1 MKISNFKSLIRARI
15 AAFLAD
21 QRGSM
26 IALSAVSLT
35 AIVGFAGLGVDV
47 AMWYAEKRSTQSMA
61 DAAAVAATYAIRE
74 GGNLTEVLAA
84 ARTEAIRNGFTDTAG
99 NQITVNNAAPTPVSG
114 GVPLADIVV
123 TREVPVFLAGMF
135 LEGKPSVSASS
146 TGGVRS
152 LGTICVIGLD
162 NDAGRTVEFI
172 GNAFANIGCGVA
184 SDSSSLDALYVSG
197 NATLIAN
204 PAQSFGDIVVAGG
217 GELITQLPPMP
228 FSPRVGDPFEDRAFT
243 PVSGACDF
251 NELVVN
257 NNDTIGPAVPGGSV
271 RICGNFTV
279 KPSASLL
286 MLPGTY
292 FVDGGDVLFQGTV
305 TGNLVTIVL
314 TGASPSDIGEIDI
327 RAQSQ
332 VSLTAPATGPFAG
345 IAVHQDVTAE
355 ESGDNKFNGGASLF
369 ILGAIHIKNQP
380 VTYTGGVDAAGCTQI
395 VARKVKFTGT
405 SFLRNTLALCQLVGL
420 DNQSSAQEQVVLL
433 Q

>member
-1 MKISNFKSLIRARI
+1 MKYSDFKSMLRSRI
-15 AAFLAD
+15 SPFFSD

-26 IALSAVSLT
+26 ITLSAVSLT

-47 AMWYAEKRSTQSMA
+47 AMWYSEKRATQSMA

-74 GGNLTEVLAA
+74 GGDLTEVAA
-84 ARTEAIRNGFTDTAG
+84 AATTEAIRNGFIETTG

-135 LEGKPSVSASS
+135 LEGNPSVSASS

-162 NDAGRTVEFI
+162 QDAGRTVEFI

-184 SDSSSLDALYVSG
+184 SDSSSLDALYVGG

-204 PAQSFGDIVVAGG
+204 PAQSFGDIVVAGS

-228 FSPRVGDPFEDRAFT
+228 FSPRVGDPFEDRVFP

-251 NELVVN
+251 NGLTVN
-257 NNDTIGPAVPGGSV
+257 SNQTIGPAVAEGSV
-271 RICGNFTV
+271 RICGDLKV
-279 KPSASLL
+279 KPNKSLT
-286 MLPGTY
+286 MEPGIY
-292 FVDGGDVLFQGTV
+292 YVDEGDVLFQGNV
-305 TGNLVTIVL
+305 TGNQVTIVL
-314 TGASPSDIGEIDI
+314 TGDDPGDIGEIDI

-332 VSLTAPATGPFAG
+332 VSLTAPTSGAFEG
-345 IAVHQDVTAE
+345 IVIHQDTNAE
-355 ESGDNKFNGGASLF
+355 EDGDNKFNGGANL
-369 ILGAIHIKNQP
+369 ILLGAIHIKNQP
-380 VTYTGGVDAAGCTQI
+380 LTYNGGMDAVGCTII
-395 VARKVKFTGT
+395 VARIVKFSGT
-405 SFLRNTLALCQLVGL
+405 SFLRNTPVLCQAVGL
-420 DNQSSAQEQVVLL
+420 DTASSAQEQVVLL